1 MQSTP
6 PVPPPTLFLSPLSRR
21 GLPSASAPSRS
32 GLRPG
37 SYACGC
43 SSPDQAGHVLA
54 SLTSF
59 VKFLAAGRVSTTCTY
74 VVLKQCPADGLA
86 KTHMHGQH
94 DNLVPAGK
102 KKKKKKKKKNFT
114 GNPSLWL
121 PWGHVEKWGRKL
133 EGWRREKAA
142 DRRPRSARMVGW
154 TNPQSGGRRPGSG
167 QST

>member
-102 KKKKKKKKKNFT
+102 KKKKKKKKKIFHRQSQ
-114 GNPSLWL
+114 SLAPL
-121 PWGHVEKWGRKL
+121 GTCRKV
-133 EGWRREKAA
+133 GSKA
-142 DRRPRSARMVGW
+142 
-154 TNPQSGGRRPGSG
+154 
-167 QST
+167 